1 MTTILLIEDEVALL
15 DEIAANLGYA
25 GFEIYKASS
34 GEAGIALAHE
44 YLPDLIV
51 CDLMM
56 PAMDGY
62 GVLFEIRS
70 HPMTMKIPFVF
81 LTARTDRDSYRE
93 AMQRGADDYLTKPFT
108 HNELLL
114 AINAR
119 LDKKVAEDE
128 EFRQQLLNIGDFA
141 DPEKRIFKAEN
152 IVSVVNELRY
162 PVMAVLWANS
172 LMRNYADSISKE
184 RRSAVI
190 NRVEASARQLLQAFD
205 DLLLITQASSGELPL
220 NPAVVNME
228 QFCREIIEEVQ
239 RLYADNYRITFRA
252 HFDTEINADKK
263 YLHHLINNLLTYAL
277 RHTRDGGEVVML
289 LHRQQDELVI
299 KVRDQGVGVSEQEQ
313 QQWREALEDNA
324 SADSVDDLD
333 KLGLSLAVI
342 KYIVNAHR
350 GTFRFE
356 TEAGNGTVFTVT
368 LPVNRSHSNAAGNG
382 GATTSPE

>member
-1 MTTILLIEDEVALL
+1 MGIQMTTILLIEDEVALL

-34 GEAGIALAHE
+34 GEQGIVLAHE

-70 HPMTMKIPFVF
+70 HPVTMKIPFVF

-119 LDKKVAEDE
+119 LNKKVAEE
-128 EFRQQLLNIGDFA
+128 EELRQQLLSFGSVS

-152 IVSVVNELRY
+152 IVNLVNELRY
-162 PVMAVLWANS
+162 PVMSVLWANS
-172 LMRNYADSISKE
+172 LMRNYVDNISKE

-205 DLLLITQASSGELPL
+205 DLLLITQASAGELPISPVKL
-220 NPAVVNME
+220 NLE

-277 RHTRDGGEVVML
+277 RHTRDGGEVVMV
-289 LHRQQDELVI
+289 LHRQQDEVVI

-313 QQWREALEDNA
+313 QQWREALAGD
-324 SADSVDDLD
+324 SGGDSVDDLD

-342 KYIVNAHR
+342 NYIVDVHH
-350 GTFRFE
+350 GSFRFE
-356 TEAGNGTVFTVT
+356 TEAGKGTVFIVT
-368 LPVNRSHSNAAGNG
+368 LPVN
-382 GATTSPE
+382 P